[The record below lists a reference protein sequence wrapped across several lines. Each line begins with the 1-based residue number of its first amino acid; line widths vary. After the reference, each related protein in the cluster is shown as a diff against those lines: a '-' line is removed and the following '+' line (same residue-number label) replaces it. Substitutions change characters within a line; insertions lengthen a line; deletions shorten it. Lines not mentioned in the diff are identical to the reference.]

1 MAASLVVSN
10 LSFQLSDQVLQAGHS
25 LASCLWDSVLVRP
38 DAIGVEVFVPD
49 NLPFIILSERQ
60 FRHHKVQIV
69 LLCQQL
75 WQVDARLAGR
85 RSHILFVTYDLCY
98 LVEDSNVLRVD
109 LLLIILIPL
118 DLSVL
123 ETGSNFLSDAVEVP
137 IQIELEGSEAYLLE
151 A

>member
-1 MAASLVVSN
+1 M
-10 LSFQLSDQVLQAGHS
+10 
-25 LASCLWDSVLVRP
+25 RP
-38 DAIGVEVFVPD
+38 DAIGAEVFVPD
-49 NLPFIILSERQ
+49 NLTFIILSERQ

-75 WQVDARLAGR
+75 RQVDTRLAGR
-85 RSHILFVTYDLCY
+85 CSHILFVTYDLCC

-109 LLLIILIPL
+109 LLPL
-118 DLSVL
+118 SLL
-123 ETGSNFLSDAVEVP
+123 KFGSDFLSDAVEVP